1 MRTLKSP
8 ASRCWWPLLFVAFA
22 AQAQD
27 DVAPSGDGQDAAVAP
42 EFMDFLE
49 YLGSWDGEEQDWVQ
63 FMDAEEKLPQRDAGG
78 QPGEV
83 EQVELEDV
91 DDVVS

>member
-1 MRTLKSP
+1 MQTPKSP

-27 DVAPSGDGQDAAVAP
+27 DVTPSGDGADAAAP

-63 FMDAEEKLPQRDAGG
+63 FMDAEEKLQQRDAGAE
-78 QPGEV
+78 QDEV
-83 EQVELEDV
+83 DQVELEDV

>member
-1 MRTLKSP
+1 
-8 ASRCWWPLLFVAFA
+8 LFVAFA
-22 AQAQD
+22 VQAQD
-27 DVAPSGDGQDAAVAP
+27 DVVPLGEGEDATAP

-63 FMDAEEKLPQRDAGG
+63 FMDAEEKLQQRDAGA
-78 QPGEV
+78 
-83 EQVELEDV
+83 EQTDIEHVELEDV

>member
-1 MRTLKSP
+1 MRTPKSP

-27 DVAPSGDGQDAAVAP
+27 DAAQLEDQAAAAP
-42 EFMDFLE
+42 EFLDFLE
-49 YLGSWDGEEQDWVQ
+49 YLGSWDGDEQDWVQ
-63 FMDAEEKLPQRDAGG
+63 FMDVDEKVPAQD
-78 QPGEV
+78 PGTPKREV